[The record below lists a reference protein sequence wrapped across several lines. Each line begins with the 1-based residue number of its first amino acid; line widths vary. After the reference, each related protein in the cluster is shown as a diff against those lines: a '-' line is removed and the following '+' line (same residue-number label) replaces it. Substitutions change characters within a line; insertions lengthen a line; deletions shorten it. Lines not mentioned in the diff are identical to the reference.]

1 MSTSTELKSRVSNI
15 AIYALIGVV
24 LFYMGSRVVSYFET
38 SKGIDVAQTRIEAL
52 GQIQGELGTIKNK
65 KDLMDRVGQ
74 QSFLLADKEIFNQAG
89 IEDQSHITALLE
101 LEARK
106 RRPKTKESQLNRT
119 ITSIKT
125 LNNNIAFDLRQKRY
139 ASRKEFDSIKKGFEK
154 TMWKGAKEV
163 GNWRESL
170 GLFKKFTDRIKN
182 TKMAED
188 FKGKVLFRLGRIMD
202 KHQEALSYLGTEAT
216 AAKAEVVAMRRVEEL
231 KDVVPEYII
240 EANNAKNRAY
250 RSFYSTILADFVKLA
265 LAGIALLALVVIRL
279 KKNSDN
285 QIKGLK
291 IRNKRRTREIRQTN
305 EQLGVLERQSFV
317 ATAILDENEDI
328 VWASESFKKTLGFDK
343 TGVVPNWK
351 KVFERDV
358 FDHSEA
364 TGIKGAVKLR
374 NDLQGDYILRSKM
387 ERIEGSERR
396 IIQIWPVEEYYQEL
410 AGENPLINVPREGIK
425 ETYTELGNLV
435 EDLLVKMSVFFQ
447 NMRVNVDLGTRLPTL
462 TTANE
467 EALTLGM
474 ANILKGLVFYLSHT
488 KQGKG
493 INMTFTKANGRVNFK
508 IEATDARIDLSEI
521 DKELN
526 FKNKNYH
533 SLGYYLAECER
544 VLEAYGANVG
554 IRNFI
559 SSDRETSVA
568 VIEIGLQEKVE
579 VKAEREY
586 RNIRFD
592 KKLYVTDVKGVN

>member
-1 MSTSTELKSRVSNI
+1 MSTNELKSRISNL
-15 AIYALIGVV
+15 AIYAMIGVV
-24 LFYMGSRVVSYFET
+24 LVYMGSRGYSYFET
-38 SKGIDVAQTRIEAL
+38 SKGIDRAQDRINAL
-52 GQIQGELGTIKNK
+52 GKIQGELGTIKTK
-65 KDLMDRVGQ
+65 KDLLDRVGQ
-74 QSFLLADKEIFNQAG
+74 QIFQLTDKKLFSTAA
-89 IEDQSHITALLE
+89 IEDQTHIPALLE

-106 RRPKTKESQLNRT
+106 RRPKTQRSQLNRT

-139 ASRKEFDSIKKGFEK
+139 ASRKQFDSIRKGFEK
-154 TMWKGAKEV
+154 TMWKGSKEIA
-163 GNWRESL
+163 NWRQSL
-170 GLFKKFTDRIKN
+170 GIFKKFTDRVKN
-182 TKMAED
+182 TKMNDD
-188 FKGKVLFRLGRIMD
+188 FKSKVLFRLGRIMD
-202 KHQEALSYLGTEAT
+202 KHQEALSFLGNENT
-216 AAKAEVVAMRRVEEL
+216 AANAEIVAMRRIEEL

-240 EANNAKNRAY
+240 EANNAKNKAY
-250 RSFYSTILADFVKLA
+250 RNFYSTILGDFIKLA
-265 LAGIALLALVVIRL
+265 LAGIALLALVVLRL
-279 KKNSDN
+279 KKTSET
-285 QIKGLK
+285 QIKGLRT
-291 IRNKRRTREIRQTN
+291 RNKRRTKEVRATN
-305 EQLGVLERQSFV
+305 EQLGIIERNSFI
-317 ATAILDENEDI
+317 ATAILDEEENI
-328 VWASESFKKTLGFDK
+328 IWASESFKKTLGFDK
-343 TGVVPNWK
+343 TGVIPNWK
-351 KVFERDV
+351 RVFERDV
-358 FDHSEA
+358 FDHAEA
-364 TGIKGAVKLR
+364 TGIKGSVKLR

-387 ERIEGSERR
+387 ERIDGQERR

-410 AGENPLINVPREGIK
+410 AGENPLINIPREGIK
-425 ETYTELGNLV
+425 ESYTELGNLV

-467 EALTLGM
+467 EAVTLGL

-488 KQGKG
+488 KQGNG
-493 INMTFTKANGRVNFK
+493 INLTFTKANGRVNFK

-554 IRNFI
+554 LRNFI

-568 VIEIGLQEKVE
+568 VIEIGLQEKIQ
-579 VKAEREY
+579 VKAEREF

>member
-1 MSTSTELKSRVSNI
+1 MSANNELKTRLSNF
-15 AIYALIGVV
+15 AIYAMIGVV
-24 LFYMGSRVVSYFET
+24 VLYMGSRGVSYYET
-38 SKGIDVAQTRIEAL
+38 SQGIDTAQERIDAL
-52 GQIQGELGTIKNK
+52 GKIQGELGTIKTK
-65 KDLMDRVGQ
+65 KDLLDKVGQ
-74 QSFLLADKEIFNQAG
+74 QASTLTNEGLFTTAG
-89 IEDQSHITALLE
+89 IENQTHIQAILE

-106 RRPKTKESQLNRT
+106 RRPKTKESELNRT

-139 ASRKEFDSIKKGFEK
+139 ASRNEFDSIKNGFEK

-163 GNWRESL
+163 TNWRESL
-170 GLFKKFTDRIKN
+170 GIFKKFTERVKN
-182 TKMAED
+182 TKMNED
-188 FKGKVLFRLGRIMD
+188 FKSKVLFRLGRIMD
-202 KHQEALSYLGTEAT
+202 KHQEALGYLGNEAT
-216 AAKAEVVAMRRVEEL
+216 AAKAEVTAMRRIEEL
-231 KDVVPEYII
+231 KEVVPEYII
-240 EANNAKNRAY
+240 EANNTKNKAY
-250 RSFYSTILADFVKLA
+250 RAFYSTILGDFVKLA

-279 KKNSDN
+279 KKTTESE
-285 QIKGLK
+285 IKGLK
-291 IRNKRRTREIRQTN
+291 TRNKRRGKEVRAAN
-305 EQLGVLERQSFV
+305 EQLGLLERQSFV
-317 ATAILDENEDI
+317 ATAILDENENI
-328 VWASESFKKTLGFDK
+328 IWASESFKKTLGFDK
-343 TGVVPNWK
+343 TGILPNWK
-351 KVFERDV
+351 RVFERDV
-358 FDHSEA
+358 FDHSES
-364 TGIKGAVKLR
+364 TGIKGSVKLR

-387 ERIEGSERR
+387 ERVEGNERR
-396 IIQIWPVEEYYQEL
+396 IIQIWPVEEYFQEL
-410 AGENPLINVPREGIK
+410 AGENSLINIPREGIK
-425 ETYTELGNLV
+425 DTYTELGNLV

-467 EALTLGM
+467 EALTLGL

-488 KQGKG
+488 KQGNG

-568 VIEIGLQEKVE
+568 VIEVGLQEAVE
-579 VKAEREY
+579 VKAQRDFK
-586 RNIRFD
+586 NIRFD

>member
-1 MSTSTELKSRVSNI
+1 MSVTNELKTRLSNF
-15 AIYALIGVV
+15 AIYAMIGVV
-24 LFYMGSRVVSYFET
+24 LIYMGSRGVSYYET
-38 SKGIDVAQTRIEAL
+38 SQGIDTAQERINAL
-52 GQIQGELGTIKNK
+52 GKIQGELGTIKTK
-65 KDLMDRVGQ
+65 KDLIDKVGQ
-74 QSFLLADKEIFNQAG
+74 QTFTLTDEKLFNRAG
-89 IEDQSHITALLE
+89 IEDQTHIQAILE

-106 RRPKTKESQLNRT
+106 RRPKTKESEINRT

-139 ASRKEFDSIKKGFEK
+139 ASRNEFESIRKGFEK
-154 TMWKGAKEV
+154 TMWKGASETT
-163 GNWRESL
+163 NWRESL
-170 GLFKKFTDRIKN
+170 GIFKQFTERVKN
-182 TKMAED
+182 TKMDED

-202 KHQEALSYLGTEAT
+202 KHQEALSYLGNVAT
-216 AAKAEVVAMRRVEEL
+216 AAKAEVTAMRRIEEL
-231 KDVVPEYII
+231 KEVVPEYII
-240 EANNAKNRAY
+240 EANNAKNKAY
-250 RSFYSTILADFVKLA
+250 RNFYSTILGDFVKLS
-265 LAGIALLALVVIRL
+265 LAGIVLLALVVLRL
-279 KKNSDN
+279 KKTSET

-291 IRNKRRTREIRQTN
+291 TKNRRRNKEVRAAN
-305 EQLGVLERQSFV
+305 EQLGLLERQSFV
-317 ATAILDENEDI
+317 ATAILDEDENI
-328 VWASESFKKTLGFDK
+328 VWASDSFKQTLGFDK
-343 TGVVPNWK
+343 NGYLPNWK

-358 FDHSEA
+358 FDHSDA
-364 TGIKGAVKLR
+364 TGIKGSVKLR

-387 ERIEGSERR
+387 ERVDGTERR

-410 AGENPLINVPREGIK
+410 AGENPYINIPREGIK

-467 EALTLGM
+467 EAMTLGL

-488 KQGKG
+488 KQGNG
-493 INMTFTKANGRVNFK
+493 INLTFTKANGRVNFK

-568 VIEIGLQEKVE
+568 VIEVGLQEKIE
-579 VKAEREY
+579 VKAQREFK
-586 RNIRFD
+586 NIRFD
-592 KKLYVTDVKGVN
+592 KTLYVTDVKGVN